1 MHVTSCWEAEKK
13 KKSKSNGWNFFTVIK
28 KLKHFIIPMLAT
40 WENACHTHFM
50 LATGKKKKKKKKK
63 ILNLMVEIFLLL
75 LKI

>member
-13 KKSKSNGWNFFTVIK
+13 KKSKSNGWNFFTIIK

-40 WENACHTHFM
+40 WENACHTHIM
-50 LATGKKKKKKKKK
+50 LANEKKN
-63 ILNLMVEIFLLL
+63 LNLMIEIFWLL